1 MSISESSLLIVNNSC
16 RTPDV
21 DFLNQIFDLDV
32 ANGVGKWKATPRKGK
47 DITRVSTRGKGKP
60 PKCISVMINGK
71 NYKWQ
76 RIVWKMITGVDSPYH
91 IEHKN
96 GDCTDNRFCNLQE
109 STHIVSARSS
119 KAALKNV
126 PKR

>member
-1 MSISESSLLIVNNSC
+1 MSISESSLLIVNNPG

-21 DFLNQIFDLDV
+21 DVLNQLFDFNV
-32 ANGVGKWKATPRKGK
+32 SNGVGTWKTTTRKGK
-47 DITRVSTRGKGKP
+47 DVTRVSTRGKGKP

-76 RIVWKMITGVDSPYH
+76 RIVWKMITGFDSPYH

-96 GDCTDNRFCNLQE
+96 GDCTDNRFFNLQE
-109 STHIVSARSS
+109 STHIVSARRS
-119 KAALKNV
+119 KAALKSCT
-126 PKR
+126 